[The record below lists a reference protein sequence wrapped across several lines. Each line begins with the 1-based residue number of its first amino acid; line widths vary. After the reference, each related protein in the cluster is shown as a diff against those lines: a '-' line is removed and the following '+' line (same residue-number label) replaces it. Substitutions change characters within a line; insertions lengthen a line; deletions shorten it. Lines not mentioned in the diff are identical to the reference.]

1 MGIENYNKE
10 CRSIVMRYS
19 SEWRST
25 VTRMGRWIDF
35 DNDYKTMDLKFMES
49 CWWVFKQMYEK
60 GLVYRGCK
68 IMPYSNACNTVLSNF
83 EAGLNYKDVN
93 DPSIYITFP

>member
-1 MGIENYNKE
+1 MGIKNYNTE
-10 CRSIVMRYS
+10 CKKIVMRYS
-19 SEWRST
+19 SDWRSIIS
-25 VTRMGRWIDF
+25 RFGRWIDF

-49 CWWVFKQMYEK
+49 VWSVFKKMYER

-83 EAGLNYKDVN
+83 EAASNYKDVD
-93 DPSIYITFP
+93 DPSVHISFP